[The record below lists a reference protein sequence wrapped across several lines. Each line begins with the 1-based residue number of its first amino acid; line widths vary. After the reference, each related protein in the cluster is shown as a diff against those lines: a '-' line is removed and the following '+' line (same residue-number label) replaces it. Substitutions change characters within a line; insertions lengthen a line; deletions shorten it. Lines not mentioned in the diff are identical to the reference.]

1 MENVSWHALHVTPRY
16 AYIMVR
22 SLMGLRTFKHQDL
35 KTIQPLTCMQCMK
48 IMTLGRAS
56 FKDDNDMRTMS
67 FLTMKLT
74 SDDWEAW
81 LEHANWSDVSSFCT
95 LFNSLHTL

>member
-1 MENVSWHALHVTPRY
+1 
-16 AYIMVR
+16 
-22 SLMGLRTFKHQDL
+22 
-35 KTIQPLTCMQCMK
+35 MK

-74 SDDWEAW
+74 PDDWEAW
-81 LEHANWSDVSSFCT
+81 LEHANWSDVSSFRRVQRGQ
-95 LFNSLHTL
+95 